1 MVRPERRVLLAG
13 ERPVRVSASAPGSRP
28 QAGREIDLTRAGCQE
43 PALAGSKPAGRNKV
57 NASASSQYQ
66 PKGVREG
73 RAAHITAKATDNS
86 QGTGTAVGPPRG
98 MGSGTLAQKD
108 VEQERPSLAATSGKD
123 RAYKAG
129 WLKAHGARRESEGFV
144 VPVKACSTTRWREG
158 ALLWSSLHG
167 GKREGMPETANNP
180 FVKAR
185 QLRCQAMD
193 VSQGRASA
201 MRVGEGWHRR
211 TDAPLKGL
219 LSSAR
224 WRHACHIQKII
235 VKPYAG
241 KPHVRFERGFM
252 ETGWLQ

>member
-1 MVRPERRVLLAG
+1 MAE
-13 ERPVRVSASAPGSRP
+13 SAR
-28 QAGREIDLTRAGCQE
+28 
-43 PALAGSKPAGRNKV
+43 
-57 NASASSQYQ
+57 SQ
-66 PKGVREG
+66 KGVRGVRSTGEGVQHNALEG
-73 RAAHITAKATDNS
+73 R
-86 QGTGTAVGPPRG
+86 G
-98 MGSGTLAQKD
+98 
-108 VEQERPSLAATSGKD
+108 
-123 RAYKAG
+123 
-129 WLKAHGARRESEGFV
+129 
-144 VPVKACSTTRWREG
+144 
-158 ALLWSSLHG
+158 LLWSSLHG

-241 KPHVRFERGFM
+241 KPHVRFERGF
-252 ETGWLQ
+252 